1 MQKFQ
6 PNSHTGGGGGKKP
19 LLSLVCI
26 LALACSSQAAWV
38 INDSDSTNRTE
49 HINATISNNI
59 TLNNRNTAIYT
70 DRNSPIG
77 ELTINGGV
85 TIQVN
90 RDGGKGIEINTGSN
104 GTAVNN
110 ITNNGHIN
118 TRGTGISI
126 NDRSSAET
134 ITIGANGSITSAGGN
149 AIYVGN
155 SSRVNHIDI
164 QGATTGSGGII
175 NRGTIGV
182 SGTSNP
188 NGIKVTGSI
197 VSTNNRAAAI
207 ENMGTINGGIDVTG
221 TLTGGTGSSYWGF
234 HTSILN
240 YKTINGGIKVGENA
254 ILNGGI
260 LNVQLNN
267 GPASIIGDITV
278 DGTIN
283 MNGRGSAINNGYM
296 GTVNGNIIVGENGKL
311 GGNIWNQNRIT
322 GKVEVKGTLTGEIRN
337 RNNGSTIGQGIIV
350 SGGTITNGIKNEGTV
365 NQNIK
370 VENGG
375 NLQGQGI
382 VNQGKVEGNVQIQ
395 GSNVTNI
402 QNTGTVTQKIELT
415 QNSTIQGSITNTNT
429 INGIDIANS
438 QIGVNIVNSGTNA
451 STGAINI
458 TNSSNVGGSIVNQ
471 NGATFTNSITLDQS
485 SKLGG
490 ISNTQGS
497 TMSGTLTLNGEVG
510 TIYNAGKFDSIL
522 TLSNK
527 VGEINNAE
535 GGTISNDITINQNG
549 SVGTLANGG
558 TMQNITIQ
566 QQGKVENITNSGT
579 MQAITN
585 NGTGTLT
592 LTNSGGTIDKIT
604 NGTGATATIRNQGKI
619 TNGIINDGGTLT
631 VFNDFRKDE
640 SAANGYHTIGEIGKT
655 ANGVHI
661 ENKNNG
667 KLHLDAWYFNKE
679 DFTTQEERKNNA
691 LLVEGNYAGITLGD
705 VFVNT
710 QGLDVDKTYNA
721 NTFIADKDGNAVGG
735 QINNGQGIDVN
746 KLHSVSGIY
755 KFENFGGKGEYRAII
770 NRDELSG
777 KTLAQSIIY
786 SQRVRNVNLSR
797 ILREATT
804 QVFVSGKES
813 EVNGKSLSQLE
824 QLHTNHRDENSQNHT
839 FVIPYYQ
846 NFSADLGNNAKL
858 KSNSSGMLIATQREL
873 PNDYGVLG
881 IYTGFEN
888 AEQKVNAQRLDLD
901 GNSYYAGLTYNHS
914 FYEDDLTTYFMN
926 LTTKLDYI
934 ERDITKTYLGYIGS
948 ASSTAKVFGY
958 GANARVGLSHY
969 LKNDAKITPQIGFNY
984 LGMHSK
990 PFTLNHL
997 GGTREHYYS
1006 QNFNFIDAV
1015 ATIKYETPWINRFKT
1030 SLALGTIINVYKDA
1044 EGTLHL
1050 DNNFLSS
1057 ELDIARLYGV
1067 VQGGI
1072 SYDLTKDSDISLGY
1086 SGIFSSA
1093 NTIRSHALMFRYAW
1107 WW

>member
-1 MQKFQ
+1 MKGLIC
-6 PNSHTGGGGGKKP
+6 NNLVKLSHGGGGKKP

-26 LALACSSQAAWV
+26 LALGYTTQLQAEWVHNKPDGSSENG
-38 INDSDSTNRTE
+38 NDLTLSQGGTVNNKNWIVY
-49 HINATISNNI
+49 INASNSAG
-59 TLNNRNTAIYT
+59 TLNVTQSYQTQGSGTGGGINVGTNKNATSI
-70 DRNSPIG
+70 SIG
-77 ELTINGGV
+77 S
-85 TIQVN
+85 
-90 RDGGKGIEINTGSN
+90 TGSLSAKN
-104 GTAVNN
+104 AGIRVEGTV
-110 ITNNGHIN
+110 
-118 TRGTGISI
+118 
-126 NDRSSAET
+126 
-134 ITIGANGSITSAGGN
+134 TS
-149 AIYVGN
+149 
-155 SSRVNHIDI
+155 IDI
-164 QGATTGSGGII
+164 QAGGKSQSTTDYAGIHAHWNSNI
-175 NRGTIGV
+175 QTIQ
-182 SGTSNP
+182 N
-188 NGIKVTGSI
+188 
-197 VSTNNRAAAI
+197 A
-207 ENMGTINGGIDVTG
+207 G
-221 TLTGGTGSSYWGF
+221 TLTGGEGIWAERATIGTIDNTGEMSGKYGGIIV
-234 HTSILN
+234 TSNSRITVIN
-240 YKTINGGIKVGENA
+240 NSGTIKGNNGGKGIQA
-254 ILNGGI
+254 RNGGTI
-260 LNVQLNN
+260 ETLAN
-267 GPASIIGDITV
+267 T
-278 DGTIN
+278 GTISGGIYSDATIRTVN
-283 MNGRGSAINNGYM
+283 INNGGSVEGGIYNNNTM
-296 GTVNGNIIVGENGKL
+296 GSVSISDGSVTGGINNGSRATMNNITVTNSTIDSITNKNNINGDI
-311 GGNIWNQNRIT
+311 RI
-322 GKVEVKGTLTGEIRN
+322 E
-337 RNNGSTIGQGIIV
+337 NGSTI
-350 SGGTITNGIKNEGTV
+350 T
-365 NQNIK
+365 
-370 VENGG
+370 
-375 NLQGQGI
+375 
-382 VNQGKVEGNVQIQ
+382 
-395 GSNVTNI
+395 
-402 QNTGTVTQKIELT
+402 
-415 QNSTIQGSITNTNT
+415 GSITNEKT
-429 INGIDIANS
+429 IG
-438 QIGVNIVNSGTNA
+438 GNISITGT
-451 STGAINI
+451 SD
-458 TNSSNVGGSIVNQ
+458 VKGSIVNQ
-471 NGATFTNSITLDQS
+471 NGATFNNQITLDQN

-490 ISNTQGS
+490 ISNNANS
-497 TMSGTLTLNGEVG
+497 TMSGQLNLNGEVG
-510 TIYNAGKFDSIL
+510 AINNAGKFDSTL

-535 GGTISNDITINQNG
+535 GGTISNDITINNGG
-549 SVGTLANGG
+549 SVGTLANAG
-558 TMQNITIQ
+558 TMQNITNN
-566 QQGKVENITNSGT
+566 GTLSNINNSGT

-655 ANGVHI
+655 TNGVHI

-667 KLHLDAWYFNKE
+667 KLHLNAWYFNKE

-691 LLVEGNYAGITLGD
+691 LLVDGNYAGITLGD

-721 NTFIADKDGNAVGG
+721 NTFIADKDGNSVGDK
-735 QINNGQGIDVN
+735 INNGQGIDVN

-804 QVFVSGKES
+804 QVFVSGKEG

-824 QLHTNHRDENSQNHT
+824 QLHTNHRDQNSQNHT

-1093 NTIRSHALMFRYAW
+1093 NTIRSHAFMFRYAW

>member
-1 MQKFQ
+1 MGSPVIGKYKGS
-6 PNSHTGGGGGKKP
+6 NSSIAVG
-19 LLSLVCI
+19 
-26 LALACSSQAAWV
+26 Q
-38 INDSDSTNRTE
+38 TN
-49 HINATISNNI
+49 NNNI
-59 TLNNRNTAIYT
+59 TIEQGGKLNGRIYT
-70 DRNSPIG
+70 RAAKIKDI
-77 ELTINGGV
+77 I
-85 TIQVN
+85 I
-90 RDGGKGIEINTGSN
+90 
-104 GTAVNN
+104 
-110 ITNNGHIN
+110 
-118 TRGTGISI
+118 
-126 NDRSSAET
+126 
-134 ITIGANGSITSAGGN
+134 NGSIGAGPSN
-149 AIYVGN
+149 ASIINFRSTTIEKIEVG
-155 SSRVNHIDI
+155 
-164 QGATTGSGGII
+164 QTGVLEGGII
-175 NRGTIGV
+175 N
-182 SGTSNP
+182 SWF
-188 NGIKVTGSI
+188 K
-197 VSTNNRAAAI
+197 
-207 ENMGTINGGIDVTG
+207 NGGTASGNSKIDNIDIKGEV
-221 TLTGGTGSSYWGF
+221 
-234 HTSILN
+234 
-240 YKTINGGIKVGENA
+240 KGGIKNQSGTMQA
-254 ILNGGI
+254 ITITGSVSGGI
-260 LNVQLNN
+260 QNDDTMGTLKIESGGSV
-267 GPASIIGDITV
+267 SGDI
-278 DGTIN
+278 
-283 MNGRGSAINNGYM
+283 INNKTM
-296 GTVNGNIIVGENGKL
+296 QSISVSNGTVNN
-311 GGNIWNQNRIT
+311 
-322 GKVEVKGTLTGEIRN
+322 
-337 RNNGSTIGQGIIV
+337 
-350 SGGTITNGIKNEGTV
+350 
-365 NQNIK
+365 
-370 VENGG
+370 
-375 NLQGQGI
+375 
-382 VNQGKVEGNVQIQ
+382 
-395 GSNVTNI
+395 NI
-402 QNTGTVTQKIELT
+402 QNSGTISGVT
-415 QNSTIQGSITNTNT
+415 
-429 INGIDIANS
+429 IANS
-438 QIGVNIVNSGTNA
+438 QIGGNIVNSGQNA
-451 STGAINI
+451 NTGNI
-458 TNSSNVGGSIVNQ
+458 SITGTSDIKGSIVNQ
-471 NGATFTNSITLDQS
+471 NGANFTNSITLDQS

-497 TMSGTLTLNGEVG
+497 TMSGQLDLKGEVG
-510 TIYNAGKFDSIL
+510 TITNAGQFDSTL

-527 VGEINNAE
+527 VGQINNE
-535 GGTISNDITINQNG
+535 ESGTISNDITINQNG
-549 SVGTLANGG
+549 SVGTLANAG

-585 NGTGTLT
+585 NATTGTLT

-679 DFTTQEERKNNA
+679 DYATAEERKNNA

-710 QGLDVDKTYNA
+710 SGLDVDKTYNA
-721 NTFIADKDGNAVGG
+721 NTLIADKNGNAVGD

-777 KTLAQSIIY
+777 RTLAQSIIY

-804 QVFVSGKES
+804 QVFVSGKEG
-813 EVNGKSLSQLE
+813 EANGKSLSQLE

-948 ASSTAKVFGY
+948 VSSTAKVFGY

-1030 SLALGTIINVYKDA
+1030 AVALGTIINVYKDA

-1093 NTIRSHALMFRYAW
+1093 NTIRSHAFMFRYAW

>member
-1 MQKFQ
+1 IQSRLIPSF
-6 PNSHTGGGGGKKP
+6 
-19 LLSLVCI
+19 
-26 LALACSSQAAWV
+26 LALSVITALYSPLQAAWV
-38 INDSDSTNRTE
+38 INDSDNSQNNNN
-49 HINATISNNI
+49 HINATISSNI
-59 TLNNRNTAIYT
+59 TLNNKNTAIYT
-70 DRNSPIG
+70 DRNG
-77 ELTINGGV
+77 AQLGQLTINEGV

-90 RDGGKGIEINTGSN
+90 KNGGKGIEINTGN
-104 GTAVNN
+104 GGTQVNN
-110 ITNNGHIN
+110 ITNNGVIN

-134 ITIGANGSITSAGGN
+134 ITIGANGSITSANGN

-182 SGTSNP
+182 NGTSQP

-197 VSTNNRAAAI
+197 TSNRNNLSAI
-207 ENMGTINGGIDVTG
+207 ENTGTINGGIDVTG
-221 TLTGGTGSSYWGF
+221 TLTGGTGSSHWGF

-240 YKTINGGIKVGENA
+240 YKTINGGIKVGKDA
-254 ILNGGI
+254 TLNGGI
-260 LNVQLNN
+260 LNVQLWN
-267 GPASIIGDITV
+267 GPASITGDITV

-296 GTVNGNIIVGENGKL
+296 GTVNGSIIVGENGKL

-322 GKVEVKGTLTGEIRN
+322 GKIEVKGKVDGRIVNKNRGSNIGE
-337 RNNGSTIGQGIIV
+337 SIII
-350 SGGTITNGIKNEGTV
+350 SGGTVTQDITNEGTV
-365 NQNIK
+365 
-370 VENGG
+370 
-375 NLQGQGI
+375 GQKI
-382 VNQGKVEGNVQIQ
+382 EVTNN
-395 GSNVTNI
+395 SNVGSI

-415 QNSTIQGSITNTNT
+415 QNSTIQGSITNTNR

-438 QIGVNIVNSGTNA
+438 QIGGNIVNSGSNA
-451 STGAINI
+451 NTGAINI
-458 TNSSNVGGSIVNQ
+458 TGTSNVGGSIINQ
-471 NGATFTNSITLDQS
+471 NGATFNNQITLEQG

-490 ISNTQGS
+490 ISNNENS

-510 TIYNAGKFDSIL
+510 TITNAGQFDSTL

-527 VGEINNAE
+527 VGEINNEE

-549 SVGTLANGG
+549 SVGTLANAG

-619 TNGIINDGGTLT
+619 TNGIINNGGTLT

-667 KLHLDAWYFNKE
+667 KLHLNAWYFNKE
-679 DFTTQEERKNNA
+679 DYATAEERKNNA
-691 LLVEGNYAGITLGD
+691 LLVDGNYAGITLGD

-721 NTFIADKDGNAVGG
+721 NTFIADKDGNIVGDK
-735 QINNGQGIDVN
+735 INNGQGIDVN

-804 QVFVSGKES
+804 QVFVSGKEG

-881 IYTGFEN
+881 IYTGFE
-888 AEQKVNAQRLDLD
+888 
-901 GNSYYAGLTYNHS
+901 
-914 FYEDDLTTYFMN
+914 
-926 LTTKLDYI
+926 
-934 ERDITKTYLGYIGS
+934 
-948 ASSTAKVFGY
+948 
-958 GANARVGLSHY
+958 
-969 LKNDAKITPQIGFNY
+969 
-984 LGMHSK
+984 
-990 PFTLNHL
+990 
-997 GGTREHYYS
+997 
-1006 QNFNFIDAV
+1006 
-1015 ATIKYETPWINRFKT
+1015 
-1030 SLALGTIINVYKDA
+1030 
-1044 EGTLHL
+1044 
-1050 DNNFLSS
+1050 
-1057 ELDIARLYGV
+1057 
-1067 VQGGI
+1067 
-1072 SYDLTKDSDISLGY
+1072 
-1086 SGIFSSA
+1086 
-1093 NTIRSHALMFRYAW
+1093 
-1107 WW
+1107 

>member
-1 MQKFQ
+1 
-6 PNSHTGGGGGKKP
+6 P

-26 LALACSSQAAWV
+26 LALGYTTQLQAAWV
-38 INDSDSTNRTE
+38 INDSDSSQNNNNN
-49 HINATISNNI
+49 HIDATISSNI
-59 TLNNRNTAIYT
+59 TLNNKNTAIYT
-70 DRNSPIG
+70 DRNG
-77 ELTINGGV
+77 QQLGQLTINDGV

-90 RDGGKGIEINTGSN
+90 KNNGKGIEINTGNN

-110 ITNNGHIN
+110 ITNNGHIR
-118 TRGTGISI
+118 TKGTGISI

-134 ITIGANGSITSAGGN
+134 ITVGANGSITSANGN

-155 SSRVNHIDI
+155 GSRVNHIDI

-182 SGTSNP
+182 QTTTTQP

-197 VSTNNRAAAI
+197 TSNNNRATALTNHGIIHGGINI
-207 ENMGTINGGIDVTG
+207 ENGG
-221 TLTGGTGSSYWGF
+221 TLTGGRQGVNNALYVAIHNNGG
-234 HTSILN
+234 
-240 YKTINGGIKVGENA
+240 TINGDIKIGEGST
-254 ILNGGI
+254 LNGGI
-260 LNVQLNN
+260 MNYASYYGGFSRLNGNIEV
-267 GPASIIGDITV
+267 A
-278 DGTIN
+278 GTIN
-283 MNGRGSAINNGYM
+283 
-296 GTVNGNIIVGENGKL
+296 GTNIGIQNSFGMISGDVKITDKGKVT
-311 GGNIWNQNRIT
+311 GNIWNQGTIEGKIEIK
-322 GKVEVKGTLTGEIRN
+322 GKVDGLIANRPTGVIKKDIE
-337 RNNGSTIGQGIIV
+337 V
-350 SGGTITNGIKNEGTV
+350 SGGTITNNISNWGTIEAG
-365 NQNIK
+365 IK
-370 VENGG
+370 VENGA
-375 NLQGQGI
+375 
-382 VNQGKVEGNVQIQ
+382 
-395 GSNVTNI
+395 NI
-402 QNTGTVTQKIELT
+402 TGDIYNEK
-415 QNSTIQGSITNTNT
+415 TIQ
-429 INGIDIANS
+429 NGIDIANS
-438 QIGVNIVNSGTNA
+438 NIGGNIVNSGQNA
-451 STGAINI
+451 NTGNI
-458 TNSSNVGGSIVNQ
+458 SITGTSDIKGSIVNQ
-471 NGATFTNSITLDQS
+471 NGANFTNNITLDNS

-490 ISNTQGS
+490 ISNNANS
-497 TMSGTLTLNGEVG
+497 TMSGQLDLKGEVG
-510 TIYNAGKFDSIL
+510 TITNAGTLSSQL
-522 TLSNK
+522 NLSNK

-535 GGTISNDITINQNG
+535 GGTISNDITIQANG
-549 SVGTLANGG
+549 SVGAIN
-558 TMQNITIQ
+558 NA
-566 QQGKVENITNSGT
+566 GT

-585 NGTGTLT
+585 NATTGTLT

-604 NGTGATATIRNQGKI
+604 NGTNATATIRNQGKI

-661 ENKNNG
+661 ENNNGG
-667 KLHLDAWYFNKE
+667 KLHLNAWYFNKE

-691 LLVEGNYAGITLGD
+691 LLVNGNYAGITLGD

-710 QGLDVDKTYNA
+710 SGLDVDKTYNA
-721 NTFIADKDGNAVGG
+721 NTLIADKDGNMVGDK
-735 QINNGQGIDVN
+735 INNGQGIDVN

-824 QLHTNHRDENSQNHT
+824 RLHTNHRDENSQNHT

-934 ERDITKTYLGYIGS
+934 ERDVTKTYLGYIGS
-948 ASSTAKVFGY
+948 VSSTAKVFGY

-1030 SLALGTIINVYKDA
+1030 AVALGTIINVYKDA
-1044 EGTLHL
+1044 KGTLHL
-1050 DNNFLSS
+1050 DSNVLNA

-1093 NTIRSHALMFRYAW
+1093 NTIRSHAFMFRYAW

>member
-1 MQKFQ
+1 NQQGIQSRLIPSF
-6 PNSHTGGGGGKKP
+6 
-19 LLSLVCI
+19 
-26 LALACSSQAAWV
+26 LALSVISALYSPLSANWV
-38 INDSDSTNRTE
+38 INQSDSPQTTNSIE
-49 HINATISNNI
+49 ATITNDI
-59 TLNNRNTAIYT
+59 TLNNKNTAIWT
-70 DRNSPIG
+70 QSSG
-77 ELTINGGV
+77 SGQLGSLTINEGV

-90 RDGGKGIEINTGSN
+90 KANGKGIEINTGN
-104 GTAVNN
+104 GGTRVNN

-126 NDRSSAET
+126 NDRSSAKT

-155 SSRVNHIDI
+155 GSSVNHIDI

-182 SGTSNP
+182 QTTTQP

-197 VSTNNRAAAI
+197 TSNNNRATALTNHGTIHGGINI
-207 ENMGTINGGIDVTG
+207 ENGG
-221 TLTGGTGSSYWGF
+221 TLTGGRQGVNNALYVAIHNNGG
-234 HTSILN
+234 
-240 YKTINGGIKVGENA
+240 TINGGIKVGEGS

-260 LNVQLNN
+260 MNYASYYGGFSRLNGNIEV
-267 GPASIIGDITV
+267 A
-278 DGTIN
+278 GTIN
-283 MNGRGSAINNGYM
+283 
-296 GTVNGNIIVGENGKL
+296 GTNIGIQNSFGTISGDVKITDKGKVT
-311 GGNIWNQNRIT
+311 GNIWNQGTIEGKIEIK
-322 GKVEVKGTLTGEIRN
+322 GKVDGLIANRPTGVIKKDIE
-337 RNNGSTIGQGIIV
+337 V
-350 SGGTITNGIKNEGTV
+350 SGGTITNNISNWGTIEAG
-365 NQNIK
+365 IK
-370 VENGG
+370 VENGA
-375 NLQGQGI
+375 
-382 VNQGKVEGNVQIQ
+382 
-395 GSNVTNI
+395 NI
-402 QNTGTVTQKIELT
+402 TGDIYNEK
-415 QNSTIQGSITNTNT
+415 TIQ
-429 INGIDIANS
+429 NGIDIANS
-438 QIGVNIVNSGTNA
+438 NIGGNIVNSGQNA
-451 STGAINI
+451 NTGAINI
-458 TNSSNVGGSIVNQ
+458 TGTSNVGGSIINQ
-471 NGATFTNSITLDQS
+471 NGANFTNNITLDQS

-497 TMSGTLTLNGEVG
+497 TMSGQLDLKGEVG
-510 TIYNAGKFDSIL
+510 TITNAGQFDSTL

-527 VGEINNAE
+527 VGQINNAE

-549 SVGTLANGG
+549 SVGTLANAG

-585 NGTGTLT
+585 NATTGTLT
-592 LTNSGGTIDKIT
+592 LTNSGGTIDKVT

-661 ENKNNG
+661 ENNNGG
-667 KLHLDAWYFNKE
+667 KLHLNAWYFNKE

-691 LLVEGNYAGITLGD
+691 LLVNGNYAGITLGD

-721 NTFIADKDGNAVGG
+721 NTFIADKDGNIVGDK
-735 QINNGQGIDVN
+735 INNGQGIDVN

-804 QVFVSGKES
+804 QVFVSGKEG

-824 QLHTNHRDENSQNHT
+824 RLHTNHRDENSQNHT

-846 NFSADLGNNAKL
+846 NFSADLGSETGKL

-934 ERDITKTYLGYIGS
+934 ERDVTKTYLGYIGS
-948 ASSTAKVFGY
+948 VSSTAKVFGY

-1006 QNFNFIDAV
+1006 QNFNFVDAV

-1093 NTIRSHALMFRYAW
+1093 NTIRSHAFMFRYAW

>member
-1 MQKFQ
+1 M
-6 PNSHTGGGGGKKP
+6 
-19 LLSLVCI
+19 LSYNQQGIQSRLI
-26 LALACSSQAAWV
+26 PSFLALSVISALYSPLQAAWV
-38 INDSDSTNRTE
+38 INDSDNSQNNNN
-49 HINATISNNI
+49 HIDATISSNI
-59 TLNNRNTAIYT
+59 TLNNKNTAIFT
-70 DRNSPIG
+70 DRNG
-77 ELTINGGV
+77 QQLGQLTINEGV

-90 RDGGKGIEINTGSN
+90 KANGKGVEINTGSN

-110 ITNNGHIN
+110 ITNNGVIN
-118 TRGTGISI
+118 TKGTGISI

-182 SGTSNP
+182 QTTTTQP

-197 VSTNNRAAAI
+197 TSKNNRAAAI
-207 ENMGTINGGIDVTG
+207 ENTGTINGGINVEG
-221 TLTGGTGSSYWGF
+221 TLTGGTSSSYWGF

-254 ILNGGI
+254 TLNGGI

-267 GPASIIGDITV
+267 GPASITGDITV

-296 GTVNGNIIVGENGKL
+296 GTVNGNIIIGENGKL

-337 RNNGSTIGQGIIV
+337 RNNGSMIEQGIIV

-365 NQNIK
+365 KQNIK
-370 VENGG
+370 VENSG

-402 QNTGTVTQKIELT
+402 QNTGTVTQKIEVT
-415 QNSTIQGSITNTNT
+415 QNSTIQNGITNTNT
-429 INGIDIANS
+429 INGIDITNS
-438 QIGVNIVNSGTNA
+438 TIGGNIVNSGTNA
-451 STGAINI
+451 NTGNI
-458 TNSSNVGGSIVNQ
+458 SITGTSNVGGSIINQ
-471 NGATFTNSITLDQS
+471 NGANFNNQITLDQN

-490 ISNTQGS
+490 ISNAQGS
-497 TMSGTLTLNGEVG
+497 TMSGQLNLNGEVG
-510 TIYNAGKFDSIL
+510 AINNAGKFDSTL

-549 SVGTLANGG
+549 SVGAIN
-558 TMQNITIQ
+558 
-566 QQGKVENITNSGT
+566 NSGT

-585 NGTGTLT
+585 NATTGTLT
-592 LTNSGGTIDKIT
+592 LTNSGGTIDKVT

-667 KLHLDAWYFNKE
+667 KLHLNAWYFNKE
-679 DFTTQEERKNNA
+679 DYATAEERKNNA
-691 LLVEGNYAGITLGD
+691 LLVDGDYAGITLGD

-721 NTFIADKDGNAVGG
+721 NTFIADKNGNIVGD

-804 QVFVSGKES
+804 QVFVSGKEG
-813 EVNGKSLSQLE
+813 EANGKSLSQLE
-824 QLHTNHRDENSQNHT
+824 QLHTNHRDQNSQNHT

-846 NFSADLGNNAKL
+846 NFSADLGNDAKL

-934 ERDITKTYLGYIGS
+934 ERDVTKTYRGYIGS

-958 GANARVGLSHY
+958 GANARVGFSHY
-969 LKNDAKITPQIGFNY
+969 LKNDAKISPQIGFNY
-984 LGMHSK
+984 LGMHNK

-997 GGTREHYYS
+997 GGTREHYLA

-1030 SLALGTIINVYKDA
+1030 AVALGTIINVYKDA
-1044 EGTLHL
+1044 KGTLHL
-1050 DNNFLSS
+1050 DSNVLNA

-1093 NTIRSHALMFRYAW
+1093 NTIRSHAFMFRYAW

>member
-1 MQKFQ
+1 QQGIQSRLIPSF
-6 PNSHTGGGGGKKP
+6 
-19 LLSLVCI
+19 
-26 LALACSSQAAWV
+26 LALSVISALYSPLSANWV
-38 INDSDSTNRTE
+38 INQSDSSQTTNSIE
-49 HINATISNNI
+49 ATITNDI
-59 TLNNRNTAIYT
+59 TLNNKNTAIWT
-70 DRNSPIG
+70 QSSG
-77 ELTINGGV
+77 SGQLGSLTINEGV

-90 RDGGKGIEINTGSN
+90 KNGGKGIEINTGRN
-104 GTAVNN
+104 GTSVNN
-110 ITNNGHIN
+110 ITNNGSIN
-118 TRGTGISI
+118 TKGTGISI
-126 NDRSSAET
+126 NDRSSVET
-134 ITIGANGSITSAGGN
+134 ITVGANGSITSAGGN

-197 VSTNNRAAAI
+197 NSNNNRATALTNHGTIHGGINI
-207 ENMGTINGGIDVTG
+207 ENGG
-221 TLTGGTGSSYWGF
+221 TLTGGKQGVNNALYVAIHNNGG
-234 HTSILN
+234 
-240 YKTINGGIKVGENA
+240 TINGGIKVGEGSTLKGGIMNYA
-254 ILNGGI
+254 SGWGAHSTLNGGI
-260 LNVQLNN
+260 EV
-267 GPASIIGDITV
+267 A
-278 DGTIN
+278 GTIN
-283 MNGRGSAINNGYM
+283 GTNIGIQNSFGTINGDVKITESGSM
-296 GTVNGNIIVGENGKL
+296 T
-311 GGNIWNQNRIT
+311 GNIWNQTTIN
-322 GKVEVKGTLTGEIRN
+322 GKVEIKGTLTGEIRN
-337 RNNGSTIGQGIIV
+337 RNNNSQSMITGGIIV
-350 SGGTITNGIKNEGTV
+350 SGGTITNGIKNEGTIQ
-365 NQNIK
+365 QNIK

-395 GSNVTNI
+395 SSNVANI
-402 QNTGTVTQKIELT
+402 QNTGTITQKIELT
-415 QNSTIQGSITNTNT
+415 QNSTIQGSITNTNK
-429 INGIDIANS
+429 INGIDITNS
-438 QIGVNIVNSGTNA
+438 QIGGNIVNSGSNA
-451 STGAINI
+451 NTGNI
-458 TNSSNVGGSIVNQ
+458 SITGTSDVKGSIVNQ
-471 NGATFTNSITLDQS
+471 NGATFTNSITLEQN

-490 ISNTQGS
+490 ISNNANS
-497 TMSGTLTLNGEVG
+497 TMSGQLNLNGEVG
-510 TIYNAGKFDSIL
+510 AINNAGKFDSIL

-527 VGEINNAE
+527 VGQINNE
-535 GGTISNDITINQNG
+535 ESGTISNDITINQNG
-549 SVGTLANGG
+549 SVGTLANAG
-558 TMQNITIQ
+558 TMQNITIQQQGKVENITNSGTMQAITIQ

-604 NGTGATATIRNQGKI
+604 NGNGATATIRNQGKI

-667 KLHLDAWYFNKE
+667 KLHLNAWYFNKE

-705 VFVNT
+705 IFVNT

-721 NTFIADKDGNAVGG
+721 NTFIADKDGNIVGDK
-735 QINNGQGIDVN
+735 INNGQGIDVN

-755 KFENFGGKGEYRAII
+755 TFENYGGKGEYRAII

-777 KTLAQSIIY
+777 KSLAQSIIY

-804 QVFVSGKES
+804 QVFVSGKEG

-824 QLHTNHRDENSQNHT
+824 RLHTNHRDENSQNHT

-888 AEQKVNAQRLDLD
+888 AEQKVNA
-901 GNSYYAGLTYNHS
+901 
-914 FYEDDLTTYFMN
+914 
-926 LTTKLDYI
+926 
-934 ERDITKTYLGYIGS
+934 
-948 ASSTAKVFGY
+948 
-958 GANARVGLSHY
+958 
-969 LKNDAKITPQIGFNY
+969 
-984 LGMHSK
+984 
-990 PFTLNHL
+990 
-997 GGTREHYYS
+997 
-1006 QNFNFIDAV
+1006 
-1015 ATIKYETPWINRFKT
+1015 
-1030 SLALGTIINVYKDA
+1030 
-1044 EGTLHL
+1044 
-1050 DNNFLSS
+1050 
-1057 ELDIARLYGV
+1057 
-1067 VQGGI
+1067 
-1072 SYDLTKDSDISLGY
+1072 
-1086 SGIFSSA
+1086 
-1093 NTIRSHALMFRYAW
+1093 
-1107 WW
+1107 

>member
-1 MQKFQ
+1 RTALSCTLLTTLLTSANAVKDINAGNHNAFAVNGETVTIKSGAIVKVGLAQ
-6 PNSHTGGGGGKKP
+6 GGGAYSTTSSLVVGQNGKESSITIEQGGK
-19 LLSLVCI
+19 
-26 LALACSSQAAWV
+26 
-38 INDSDSTNRTE
+38 
-49 HINATISNNI
+49 
-59 TLNNRNTAIYT
+59 LNGRIYT
-70 DRNSPIG
+70 RAAKIKDI
-77 ELTINGGV
+77 I
-85 TIQVN
+85 I
-90 RDGGKGIEINTGSN
+90 
-104 GTAVNN
+104 
-110 ITNNGHIN
+110 
-118 TRGTGISI
+118 
-126 NDRSSAET
+126 
-134 ITIGANGSITSAGGN
+134 NGSIGAGPSN
-149 AIYVGN
+149 ASIINFRGTTIEKIEVG
-155 SSRVNHIDI
+155 
-164 QGATTGSGGII
+164 QTGVLEGGII
-175 NRGTIGV
+175 NSWFNGQGTA
-182 SGTSNP
+182 SGNSKIDNID
-188 NGIKVTGSI
+188 IKGEV
-197 VSTNNRAAAI
+197 
-207 ENMGTINGGIDVTG
+207 
-221 TLTGGTGSSYWGF
+221 
-234 HTSILN
+234 
-240 YKTINGGIKVGENA
+240 KGGIKNQSGTMQTITITGSVSGGIQNDDTMGTLKIE
-254 ILNGGI
+254 NGGS
-260 LNVQLNN
+260 V
-267 GPASIIGDITV
+267 SGDI
-278 DGTIN
+278 
-283 MNGRGSAINNGYM
+283 INNKTM
-296 GTVNGNIIVGENGKL
+296 QSISVSNGKVNN
-311 GGNIWNQNRIT
+311 NIQN
-322 GKVEVKGTLTGEIRN
+322 
-337 RNNGSTIGQGIIV
+337 S
-350 SGGTITNGIKNEGTV
+350 GTITNG
-365 NQNIK
+365 
-370 VENGG
+370 
-375 NLQGQGI
+375 
-382 VNQGKVEGNVQIQ
+382 
-395 GSNVTNI
+395 VT
-402 QNTGTVTQKIELT
+402 
-415 QNSTIQGSITNTNT
+415 
-429 INGIDIANS
+429 IANS
-438 QIGVNIVNSGTNA
+438 QIGGNIVNSGTNA
-451 STGAINI
+451 NTGNI
-458 TNSSNVGGSIVNQ
+458 SITGTSNVGGSIINQ
-471 NGATFTNSITLDQS
+471 NGATFNNQITLDQN

-490 ISNTQGS
+490 ISNNANS
-497 TMSGTLTLNGEVG
+497 TMSGQLDLKGEVG
-510 TIYNAGKFDSIL
+510 TITNAGKFDSTL

-527 VGEINNAE
+527 VGQINNE
-535 GGTISNDITINQNG
+535 ESGTISNDITINQNG
-549 SVGTLANGG
+549 SVGAIN
-558 TMQNITIQ
+558 NA
-566 QQGKVENITNSGT
+566 GT

-655 ANGVHI
+655 ASGVHI

-667 KLHLDAWYFNKE
+667 KLHLNAWYFNKE
-679 DFTTQEERKNNA
+679 DYATAEERKNNA

-721 NTFIADKDGNAVGG
+721 NTFIADKDGNMVGDK
-735 QINNGQGIDVN
+735 INNGQGIDVN
-746 KLHSVSGIY
+746 KLYSVSGIY

-777 KTLAQSIIY
+777 KSLAQSIIY

-813 EVNGKSLSQLE
+813 EANGKSLSQLE
-824 QLHTNHRDENSQNHT
+824 RLHTNHRDQNSQNHT

-1006 QNFNFIDAV
+1006 QNFNFVDAV

-1093 NTIRSHALMFRYAW
+1093 NTIRSHAFMFRYAW

>member
-1 MQKFQ
+1 
-6 PNSHTGGGGGKKP
+6 
-19 LLSLVCI
+19 LSYNQQGIQSRLI
-26 LALACSSQAAWV
+26 PSFLALSVISALYSPLQAAWV
-38 INDSDSTNRTE
+38 INDSDNSQNNNN
-49 HINATISNNI
+49 HINATISSNI
-59 TLNNRNTAIYT
+59 TLNNKNTAIFT
-70 DRNSPIG
+70 DRNG
-77 ELTINGGV
+77 QQLGQLTINDGV

-90 RDGGKGIEINTGSN
+90 KNGGKGIEINTGN
-104 GTAVNN
+104 GGTQVNN

-118 TRGTGISI
+118 TKGTGISI

-155 SSRVNHIDI
+155 RSRVNHIDI

-197 VSTNNRAAAI
+197 TSKNNRAAAI
-207 ENMGTINGGIDVTG
+207 ENIGTINGGIDVEG
-221 TLTGGTGSSYWGF
+221 TLTGGKNATHWNFY
-234 HTSILN
+234 TAIQN
-240 YKTINGGIKVGENA
+240 YKTINGGIKVGKDA
-254 ILNGGI
+254 VLNGGI
-260 LNVQLNN
+260 INVQTNF
-267 GPASIIGDITV
+267 GPASITGNV
-278 DGTIN
+278 EVAGTISMAGGN
-283 MNGRGSAINNGYM
+283 GSAINNGYQ
-296 GTVNGNIIVGENGKL
+296 GTINGDIIVKDTAKIT
-311 GGNIWNQNRIT
+311 GNIWNQNRVT
-322 GKVEVKGTLTGEIRN
+322 GKIEVSGYVDGRIVNRKNNSGTGQIGKG
-337 RNNGSTIGQGIIV
+337 IV
-350 SGGTITNGIKNEGTV
+350 ISGGTITKDITNEGSVAEDIQITNNGKVQGNGIINSGTV
-365 NQNIK
+365 GKNIS
-370 VENGG
+370 
-375 NLQGQGI
+375 
-382 VNQGKVEGNVQIQ
+382 IQ

-438 QIGVNIVNSGTNA
+438 QIGGNIVNSGSNA

-458 TNSSNVGGSIVNQ
+458 TGTSDVKGSIVNQ
-471 NGATFTNSITLDQS
+471 NGANFTNNITLDAN

-490 ISNTQGS
+490 ITNAANS

-510 TIYNAGKFDSIL
+510 AINNAGKFDSTL

-527 VGEINNAE
+527 VGEINNE
-535 GGTISNDITINQNG
+535 ESGTISNDITINQNG
-549 SVGTLANGG
+549 SVGTLANAG
-558 TMQNITIQ
+558 TMQSITNNGTLSNI
-566 QQGKVENITNSGT
+566 NNSGT

-604 NGTGATATIRNQGKI
+604 NGTGATSTIRNQGKI

-661 ENKNNG
+661 ENNNGG

-691 LLVEGNYAGITLGD
+691 LLVNGNYAGITLGD

-721 NTFIADKDGNAVGG
+721 NTFIADKDGNMVGDK
-735 QINNGQGIDVN
+735 INNGQGIDVN

-755 KFENFGGKGEYRAII
+755 SFEGFGGKGEYRAII

-813 EVNGKSLSQLE
+813 ETNANGKSLSQLE
-824 QLHTNHRDENSQNHT
+824 QLHTNHRDQNSQNHT

-934 ERDITKTYLGYIGS
+934 ERDVTKTYLGYIGS
-948 ASSTAKVFGY
+948 ASSTAKVFG
-958 GANARVGLSHY
+958 
-969 LKNDAKITPQIGFNY
+969 
-984 LGMHSK
+984 
-990 PFTLNHL
+990 
-997 GGTREHYYS
+997 
-1006 QNFNFIDAV
+1006 
-1015 ATIKYETPWINRFKT
+1015 
-1030 SLALGTIINVYKDA
+1030 
-1044 EGTLHL
+1044 
-1050 DNNFLSS
+1050 
-1057 ELDIARLYGV
+1057 
-1067 VQGGI
+1067 
-1072 SYDLTKDSDISLGY
+1072 
-1086 SGIFSSA
+1086 
-1093 NTIRSHALMFRYAW
+1093 
-1107 WW
+1107 

>member
-1 MQKFQ
+1 NLKRTALSCTLLTTLLTSASAAKEISGTQNAFAVNGETVTIKNGAIVKVGLAQ
-6 PNSHTGGGGGKKP
+6 GGGAYSTTSSLVVGQNGKESSITIEKGGK
-19 LLSLVCI
+19 
-26 LALACSSQAAWV
+26 
-38 INDSDSTNRTE
+38 
-49 HINATISNNI
+49 
-59 TLNNRNTAIYT
+59 LNGRIYT
-70 DRNSPIG
+70 RAAKIKDI
-77 ELTINGGV
+77 I
-85 TIQVN
+85 I
-90 RDGGKGIEINTGSN
+90 
-104 GTAVNN
+104 
-110 ITNNGHIN
+110 
-118 TRGTGISI
+118 
-126 NDRSSAET
+126 
-134 ITIGANGSITSAGGN
+134 NGSIGAGPSN
-149 AIYVGN
+149 ASIINFRGTKIEKIEVG
-155 SSRVNHIDI
+155 R
-164 QGATTGSGGII
+164 TGVLEGGII
-175 NRGTIGV
+175 NSWFNGQGTT
-182 SGTSNP
+182 SGNSTIDNID
-188 NGIKVTGSI
+188 IKGEV
-197 VSTNNRAAAI
+197 
-207 ENMGTINGGIDVTG
+207 
-221 TLTGGTGSSYWGF
+221 
-234 HTSILN
+234 
-240 YKTINGGIKVGENA
+240 KGGIKNQSGTMQTITITGSVSGGIQNDDTMDTLKIE
-254 ILNGGI
+254 NGGS
-260 LNVQLNN
+260 V
-267 GPASIIGDITV
+267 SGDI
-278 DGTIN
+278 
-283 MNGRGSAINNGYM
+283 INNKTM
-296 GTVNGNIIVGENGKL
+296 QNISVNNGTVNNNI
-311 GGNIWNQNRIT
+311 QNSGTISGVTIT
-322 GKVEVKGTLTGEIRN
+322 N
-337 RNNGSTIGQGIIV
+337 STIGG
-350 SGGTITNGIKNEGTV
+350 
-365 NQNIK
+365 
-370 VENGG
+370 
-375 NLQGQGI
+375 
-382 VNQGKVEGNVQIQ
+382 
-395 GSNVTNI
+395 
-402 QNTGTVTQKIELT
+402 
-415 QNSTIQGSITNTNT
+415 
-429 INGIDIANS
+429 
-438 QIGVNIVNSGTNA
+438 NIVNSGQNA
-451 STGAINI
+451 NTGNI
-458 TNSSNVGGSIVNQ
+458 SITGTSNVGGSIINQ
-471 NGATFTNSITLDQS
+471 DGANFTNNITLDQN

-490 ISNTQGS
+490 ILNNANS
-497 TMSGTLTLNGEVG
+497 TMSGQLDLKGEVG
-510 TIYNAGKFDSIL
+510 TITNAGKFDSTL

-527 VGEINNAE
+527 VGQINNE
-535 GGTISNDITINQNG
+535 ESGTISNDITINQNG
-549 SVGTLANGG
+549 SVGTLANAG

-604 NGTGATATIRNQGKI
+604 NGNGATATIRNQGKI

-661 ENKNNG
+661 ENNNGG

-691 LLVEGNYAGITLGD
+691 LLVDGNYAGITLGD

-721 NTFIADKDGNAVGG
+721 NTFIADKDGNMVGDK
-735 QINNGQGIDVN
+735 INNGQGIDVN

-813 EVNGKSLSQLE
+813 ETNANGKSLSQLE

-997 GGTREHYYS
+997 GGTREHYLA

-1030 SLALGTIINVYKDA
+1030 AVALGTIINVYKDA
-1044 EGTLHL
+1044 KGTLHL
-1050 DNNFLSS
+1050 DSNVLNA

-1093 NTIRSHALMFRYAW
+1093 NTIKSHAFMFRYAW

>member
-1 MQKFQ
+1 MQA
-6 PNSHTGGGGGKKP
+6 N
-19 LLSLVCI
+19 
-26 LALACSSQAAWV
+26 WV
-38 INDSDSTNRTE
+38 INQSDSTNRTE

-59 TLNNRNTAIYT
+59 TLTNKNTAIFT
-70 DRNSPIG
+70 DRNG
-77 ELTINGGV
+77 QQLGQLTINDGV

-90 RDGGKGIEINTGSN
+90 KNNGKGIEINTGSN

-110 ITNNGHIN
+110 ITNNGVIN
-118 TRGTGISI
+118 TKGTGISI

-134 ITIGANGSITSAGGN
+134 ITVGANGSITSAGGN

-182 SGTSNP
+182 QTTTQP

-197 VSTNNRAAAI
+197 TSNNNRATALTNHGTIHGGINI
-207 ENMGTINGGIDVTG
+207 ENGG
-221 TLTGGTGSSYWGF
+221 TLTGGRQGVNNALYVAIHNNGG
-234 HTSILN
+234 
-240 YKTINGGIKVGENA
+240 TINGDIKVGEGS

-260 LNVQLNN
+260 MNYASYYGGFSRLNGNIEV
-267 GPASIIGDITV
+267 A
-278 DGTIN
+278 GTIN
-283 MNGRGSAINNGYM
+283 
-296 GTVNGNIIVGENGKL
+296 GTNIGIQNSFGTISGDVKITDKGKVT
-311 GGNIWNQNRIT
+311 GNIWNQGTIEGKIEIR
-322 GKVEVKGTLTGEIRN
+322 GKVDGLIANRPTGVIKKDIE
-337 RNNGSTIGQGIIV
+337 V
-350 SGGTITNGIKNEGTV
+350 SGGTITNNISNWGTIKAG
-365 NQNIK
+365 IK
-370 VENGG
+370 VENGA
-375 NLQGQGI
+375 
-382 VNQGKVEGNVQIQ
+382 
-395 GSNVTNI
+395 NI
-402 QNTGTVTQKIELT
+402 TGDIYNEK
-415 QNSTIQGSITNTNT
+415 TIQ
-429 INGIDIANS
+429 NGIDIANS
-438 QIGVNIVNSGTNA
+438 QIGGNIVNSGQNA
-451 STGAINI
+451 NTGNISITGA
-458 TNSSNVGGSIVNQ
+458 SNVGGSIVNQ
-471 NGATFTNSITLDQS
+471 NGANFTNNITLDQN

-490 ISNTQGS
+490 ISNNANS
-497 TMSGTLTLNGEVG
+497 TMSGQLTLNGEVG
-510 TIYNAGKFDSIL
+510 TIYNAGKFDSTL

-535 GGTISNDITINQNG
+535 GGTITNDITINNGG
-549 SVGTLANGG
+549 SVGAIN
-558 TMQNITIQ
+558 NA
-566 QQGKVENITNSGT
+566 GT

-592 LTNSGGTIDKIT
+592 LTNSGGTIDKVT

-661 ENKNNG
+661 ENNNGG
-667 KLHLDAWYFNKE
+667 KLHLNAWYFNKE
-679 DFTTQEERKNNA
+679 DYATNDERKNNA
-691 LLVEGNYAGITLGD
+691 LLVDGNYAGITLGD

-721 NTFIADKDGNAVGG
+721 NTLIADKDGNAVGDK
-735 QINNGQGIDVN
+735 INNGQGIDVN

-804 QVFVSGKES
+804 QVFVSGKEG
-813 EVNGKSLSQLE
+813 EANGKSLSQLE

-934 ERDITKTYLGYIGS
+934 ERDVTKTYLGYIGS
-948 ASSTAKVFGY
+948 VSSTAKVFGY

-1006 QNFNFIDAV
+1006 QNFNFVDAV

-1093 NTIRSHALMFRYAW
+1093 NTIRSHAFMFRYAW

>member
-1 MQKFQ
+1 YNQQGIQSRLIPSF
-6 PNSHTGGGGGKKP
+6 
-19 LLSLVCI
+19 
-26 LALACSSQAAWV
+26 LALSVISALYSPLSANWV
-38 INDSDSTNRTE
+38 INQSDSSQTTNSIE
-49 HINATISNNI
+49 ATITNDI
-59 TLNNRNTAIYT
+59 TLNNKNTAIWT
-70 DRNSPIG
+70 QSSG
-77 ELTINGGV
+77 SGQLGSLTINEGV

-90 RDGGKGIEINTGSN
+90 KNGGKGIEINTGN
-104 GTAVNN
+104 GGTQVNN
-110 ITNNGHIN
+110 ITNNGVIN
-118 TRGTGISI
+118 TKGTGISI

-182 SGTSNP
+182 QTTTQP

-197 VSTNNRAAAI
+197 TSNRNNLSAI
-207 ENMGTINGGIDVTG
+207 ENTGTINGGIDVTG
-221 TLTGGTGSSYWGF
+221 TLTGGTGSSHWGF

-240 YKTINGGIKVGENA
+240 YKTINGGIKVGKDA
-254 ILNGGI
+254 TLNGGI
-260 LNVQLNN
+260 LNVQFWN
-267 GPASIIGDITV
+267 GPASITGDITV

-322 GKVEVKGTLTGEIRN
+322 GKIEVKGKVDGRIVN
-337 RNNGSTIGQGIIV
+337 RNGGSNIGESIII
-350 SGGTITNGIKNEGTV
+350 SGGTVTQDITNEGTV
-365 NQNIK
+365 
-370 VENGG
+370 
-375 NLQGQGI
+375 GQKI
-382 VNQGKVEGNVQIQ
+382 EVTNN
-395 GSNVTNI
+395 SNVGSI

-415 QNSTIQGSITNTNT
+415 QNSTIQGSITNTNR

-438 QIGVNIVNSGTNA
+438 QIGGNIVNSGTNA

-458 TNSSNVGGSIVNQ
+458 TGTSDIKGSIINQ
-471 NGATFTNSITLDQS
+471 NGANFTNSITLDQS

-490 ISNTQGS
+490 ISNNANS
-497 TMSGTLTLNGEVG
+497 TMSGQLDLKGEVG
-510 TIYNAGKFDSIL
+510 TITNAGKFDSTL

-535 GGTISNDITINQNG
+535 GGTISNDITINNGG
-549 SVGTLANGG
+549 SVGAIN
-558 TMQNITIQ
+558 NA
-566 QQGKVENITNSGT
+566 GT

-592 LTNSGGTIDKIT
+592 LTNSGGTIDKVT
-604 NGTGATATIRNQGKI
+604 NGTNATATIRNQGTI
-619 TNGIINDGGTLT
+619 TNGIINNGGTLT

-640 SAANGYHTIGEIGKT
+640 SATNGYHTIGEIGKT

-661 ENKNNG
+661 ENNNGG
-667 KLHLDAWYFNKE
+667 KLHLNAWYFNKE
-679 DFTTQEERKNNA
+679 DYATPEERKNNA
-691 LLVEGNYAGITLGD
+691 LLVSGNYAGITLENA
-705 VFVNT
+705 FVNT

-721 NTFIADKDGNAVGG
+721 YSLIADQNGDAVGDK
-735 QINNGQGIDVN
+735 INNGQGIDVN
-746 KLHSVSGIY
+746 KLYSVSGIY
-755 KFENFGGKGEYRAII
+755 SFEGFGGNGQYRAII

-786 SQRVRNVNLSR
+786 SQRIRNVNLSR

-804 QVFVSGKES
+804 QVFVSGKEG

-846 NFSADLGNNAKL
+846 NFSADLGNDAKL

-934 ERDITKTYLGYIGS
+934 ERDVTKTYLGYIGS

-1006 QNFNFIDAV
+1006 QNFNFVDAV

-1030 SLALGTIINVYKDA
+1030 AVALGTIINVYKDA
-1044 EGTLHL
+1044 KGTLHL
-1050 DNNFLSS
+1050 DNNVLNA

-1093 NTIRSHALMFRYAW
+1093 NTIRSHAFMFRYAW

>member
-1 MQKFQ
+1 
-6 PNSHTGGGGGKKP
+6 SSKKP

-26 LALACSSQAAWV
+26 LALGYTTQLQAAWV
-38 INDSDSTNRTE
+38 INDSDSINRTE

-59 TLNNRNTAIYT
+59 TLTNKNTAIYT

-77 ELTINGGV
+77 ELTINEGV

-90 RDGGKGIEINTGSN
+90 KNNGKGIEINTGNN

-110 ITNNGHIN
+110 ITNNGHIR
-118 TRGTGISI
+118 TKGTGISI

-134 ITIGANGSITSAGGN
+134 ITIGANGSITSTSGN

-182 SGTSNP
+182 NGTTTQP

-197 VSTNNRAAAI
+197 TSKNNRAAAI
-207 ENMGTINGGIDVTG
+207 ENLGTINGGIDVEG
-221 TLTGGTGSSYWGF
+221 TLTGGKNATHWNFY
-234 HTSILN
+234 TAIQN
-240 YKTINGGIKVGENA
+240 YKAINGGIKVGKDA
-254 ILNGGI
+254 VLNGGI
-260 LNVQLNN
+260 INVQTNF
-267 GPASIIGDITV
+267 GPASITGNV
-278 DGTIN
+278 EVAGTISMAGGN
-283 MNGRGSAINNGYM
+283 GSAINNGYQ
-296 GTVNGNIIVGENGKL
+296 GTINGDIIVKDTAKIT
-311 GGNIWNQNRIT
+311 GNIWNQNQVT
-322 GKVEVKGTLTGEIRN
+322 GKIEVSGYVDGRIVNRKNNSGTGQIGKG
-337 RNNGSTIGQGIIV
+337 IV
-350 SGGTITNGIKNEGTV
+350 ISGGTITKDITNEGSVAEDIQIT
-365 NQNIK
+365 NN
-370 VENGG
+370 
-375 NLQGQGI
+375 
-382 VNQGKVEGNVQIQ
+382 GNVQGNGIINSGTVGKNISIQ

-402 QNTGTVTQKIELT
+402 QNTGTVTQKIEVT
-415 QNSTIQGSITNTNT
+415 QNSTIQNGITNTNT

-438 QIGVNIVNSGTNA
+438 QIGGNIVNSGTNA
-451 STGAINI
+451 NTGNI
-458 TNSSNVGGSIVNQ
+458 SITGTSNVGGSIINQ
-471 NGATFTNSITLDQS
+471 DGATFTNNITLDQN

-497 TMSGTLTLNGEVG
+497 TMSGQLDLKGEVG
-510 TIYNAGKFDSIL
+510 TITNAGKFDSTL

-527 VGEINNAE
+527 VGQINNE
-535 GGTISNDITINQNG
+535 ESGTISNDITIQANG
-549 SVGTLANGG
+549 SVGTLANAG

-585 NGTGTLT
+585 NATTGTLT

-679 DFTTQEERKNNA
+679 DYATTEERKNNA
-691 LLVEGNYAGITLGD
+691 LLVDGNYAGITLGD

-721 NTFIADKDGNAVGG
+721 NTLIADKNGNMVGDK
-735 QINNGQGIDVN
+735 INNGQGIDVN

-813 EVNGKSLSQLE
+813 ETNANGKSLSQLE
-824 QLHTNHRDENSQNHT
+824 QLHTNHRDQNSQNHT

-1093 NTIRSHALMFRYAW
+1093 NTIRSHAFMFRYAW

>member
-1 MQKFQ
+1 QGIQSRLIPSF
-6 PNSHTGGGGGKKP
+6 
-19 LLSLVCI
+19 
-26 LALACSSQAAWV
+26 LALSVITALHSPLQAAWV
-38 INDSDSTNRTE
+38 INKSDSQQETQ
-49 HINATISNNI
+49 HINTTISNDI
-59 TLNNRNTAIYT
+59 ILNNKNTAIYT

-77 ELTINGGV
+77 ELTINDGV

-90 RDGGKGIEINTGSN
+90 KNGGKGIEINTGRN
-104 GTAVNN
+104 GTSVNN

-134 ITIGANGSITSAGGN
+134 ITVGANGSITSTNGN

-155 SSRVNHIDI
+155 GSRVNHIDI

-182 SGTSNP
+182 DGTSQP

-197 VSTNNRAAAI
+197 TSKNNRAAAI
-207 ENMGTINGGIDVTG
+207 ENTGTINGGINVEG
-221 TLTGGTGSSYWGF
+221 TLTGGTSSSYWGF

-254 ILNGGI
+254 TLNGGI

-267 GPASIIGDITV
+267 GPASITGDITV

-296 GTVNGNIIVGENGKL
+296 GTVNGNIIIGENGKL

-337 RNNGSTIGQGIIV
+337 RNNGSMIEQGIIV

-365 NQNIK
+365 KQNIK
-370 VENGG
+370 VENSG

-402 QNTGTVTQKIELT
+402 QNTGTVTQKIEVT
-415 QNSTIQGSITNTNT
+415 QNSTIQNGITNTNT
-429 INGIDIANS
+429 INGIDITNS
-438 QIGVNIVNSGTNA
+438 TIGGNIVNSGTNA

-458 TNSSNVGGSIVNQ
+458 TGTSDIKGSIINQ
-471 NGATFTNSITLDQS
+471 NGANFNNQITLDQN

-490 ISNTQGS
+490 ISNNANS
-497 TMSGTLTLNGEVG
+497 TMSGQLDLKGEVG
-510 TIYNAGKFDSIL
+510 TITNAGKFDSIL

-527 VGEINNAE
+527 VGQINNE
-535 GGTISNDITINQNG
+535 ESGTISNDITINNGG
-549 SVGTLANGG
+549 SVGTLANAG
-558 TMQNITIQ
+558 TMQNITNN
-566 QQGKVENITNSGT
+566 GTLSNITNSGI

-585 NGTGTLT
+585 NATTGTLT
-592 LTNSGGTIDKIT
+592 LTNSGGTIDKVT

-640 SAANGYHTIGEIGKT
+640 SATNGYHTIGEIGKT

-661 ENKNNG
+661 ENNNGG
-667 KLHLDAWYFNKE
+667 KLHLNAWYFNKE

-691 LLVEGNYAGITLGD
+691 LLVDGNYAGITLGD

-721 NTFIADKDGNAVGG
+721 NTLIADKNGNAVGDK
-735 QINNGQGIDVN
+735 INNGQGIDVN

-797 ILREATT
+797 ILREAT
-804 QVFVSGKES
+804 
-813 EVNGKSLSQLE
+813 
-824 QLHTNHRDENSQNHT
+824 
-839 FVIPYYQ
+839 
-846 NFSADLGNNAKL
+846 
-858 KSNSSGMLIATQREL
+858 
-873 PNDYGVLG
+873 
-881 IYTGFEN
+881 
-888 AEQKVNAQRLDLD
+888 
-901 GNSYYAGLTYNHS
+901 
-914 FYEDDLTTYFMN
+914 
-926 LTTKLDYI
+926 
-934 ERDITKTYLGYIGS
+934 
-948 ASSTAKVFGY
+948 
-958 GANARVGLSHY
+958 
-969 LKNDAKITPQIGFNY
+969 
-984 LGMHSK
+984 
-990 PFTLNHL
+990 
-997 GGTREHYYS
+997 
-1006 QNFNFIDAV
+1006 
-1015 ATIKYETPWINRFKT
+1015 
-1030 SLALGTIINVYKDA
+1030 
-1044 EGTLHL
+1044 
-1050 DNNFLSS
+1050 
-1057 ELDIARLYGV
+1057 
-1067 VQGGI
+1067 
-1072 SYDLTKDSDISLGY
+1072 
-1086 SGIFSSA
+1086 
-1093 NTIRSHALMFRYAW
+1093 
-1107 WW
+1107 

>member
-1 MQKFQ
+1 KRTALSCTLLTTLLTSASATRDITGNNNNAFAINGETVTIRSGATV
-6 PNSHTGGGGGKKP
+6 NSGKP
-19 LLSLVCI
+19 QVNGYNASG
-26 LALACSSQAAWV
+26 SSIAVGQ
-38 INDSDSTNRTE
+38 TN
-49 HINATISNNI
+49 NNNNI
-59 TLNNRNTAIYT
+59 TIEQGGKLNGRIYT
-70 DRNSPIG
+70 RAAKIKDI
-77 ELTINGGV
+77 I
-85 TIQVN
+85 I
-90 RDGGKGIEINTGSN
+90 
-104 GTAVNN
+104 
-110 ITNNGHIN
+110 
-118 TRGTGISI
+118 
-126 NDRSSAET
+126 
-134 ITIGANGSITSAGGN
+134 NGSIGAGPSN
-149 AIYVGN
+149 ASIINFRSTTIEKIEVG
-155 SSRVNHIDI
+155 
-164 QGATTGSGGII
+164 QTGVLEGGII
-175 NRGTIGV
+175 NSWFNGQGV
-182 SGTSNP
+182 ASGNSKIDNID
-188 NGIKVTGSI
+188 IKGEV
-197 VSTNNRAAAI
+197 
-207 ENMGTINGGIDVTG
+207 
-221 TLTGGTGSSYWGF
+221 
-234 HTSILN
+234 
-240 YKTINGGIKVGENA
+240 KGGIKNQSGTMQA
-254 ILNGGI
+254 ITIAGSVSGGI
-260 LNVQLNN
+260 QNDDKMNTLKIEKGGSV
-267 GPASIIGDITV
+267 SGDI
-278 DGTIN
+278 
-283 MNGRGSAINNGYM
+283 INNKTM
-296 GTVNGNIIVGENGKL
+296 QSISVSNGTVNN
-311 GGNIWNQNRIT
+311 
-322 GKVEVKGTLTGEIRN
+322 
-337 RNNGSTIGQGIIV
+337 
-350 SGGTITNGIKNEGTV
+350 
-365 NQNIK
+365 
-370 VENGG
+370 
-375 NLQGQGI
+375 
-382 VNQGKVEGNVQIQ
+382 
-395 GSNVTNI
+395 NI
-402 QNTGTVTQKIELT
+402 QNSGTISGVT
-415 QNSTIQGSITNTNT
+415 
-429 INGIDIANS
+429 IANS
-438 QIGVNIVNSGTNA
+438 QIGGNIVNSGSNA
-451 STGAINI
+451 NTGNI
-458 TNSSNVGGSIVNQ
+458 SITGTSDVKGSIVNQ
-471 NGATFTNSITLDQS
+471 NGANFTNSITLDQS

-490 ISNTQGS
+490 ITNAENS
-497 TMSGTLTLNGEVG
+497 TMSGQLDLKGEVG
-510 TIYNAGKFDSIL
+510 TITNAGTFDSQL
-522 TLSNK
+522 NLSNK

-549 SVGTLANGG
+549 SVGAINNAG
-558 TMQNITIQ
+558 TMQNIT
-566 QQGKVENITNSGT
+566 
-579 MQAITN
+579 N
-585 NGTGTLT
+585 NATTGTLT
-592 LTNSGGTIDKIT
+592 LTNSGGTIDKVT
-604 NGTGATATIRNQGKI
+604 NGNGATATIRNQGKI

-640 SAANGYHTIGEIGKT
+640 SATNGYHTIGEIGKT

-661 ENKNNG
+661 ENNNGG
-667 KLHLDAWYFNKE
+667 KLHLNAWYFNKE

-691 LLVEGNYAGITLGD
+691 LLVDGNYAGITLGD

-804 QVFVSGKES
+804 QVFVSGKEG

-948 ASSTAKVFGY
+948 VSSTAKVFGY

-1006 QNFNFIDAV
+1006 QNFNFVDAV

-1030 SLALGTIINVYKDA
+1030 AVALGTIINVYKDA

-1067 VQGGI
+1067 VQGGV

-1093 NTIRSHALMFRYAW
+1093 NTIRSHAFMFRYAW

>member
-1 MQKFQ
+1 QGIQSRLIPSF
-6 PNSHTGGGGGKKP
+6 
-19 LLSLVCI
+19 
-26 LALACSSQAAWV
+26 LALSVITALYSPLQAAWV
-38 INDSDSTNRTE
+38 INDSDGSQNNNN
-49 HINATISNNI
+49 HIDATISSNI
-59 TLNNRNTAIYT
+59 TLNNKNTAIFT
-70 DRNSPIG
+70 DRNG
-77 ELTINGGV
+77 QQLGQLTINEGV

-90 RDGGKGIEINTGSN
+90 KNGGKGIEINTGN
-104 GTAVNN
+104 GGTQVNN
-110 ITNNGHIN
+110 ITNNGVIN
-118 TRGTGISI
+118 TKGIGISI

-182 SGTSNP
+182 NGTSQP

-197 VSTNNRAAAI
+197 ISNNRGATAITNQGTIHGGINI
-207 ENMGTINGGIDVTG
+207 ENGG
-221 TLTGGTGSSYWGF
+221 TLTGGSQGVNGRFYVAIHNNGG
-234 HTSILN
+234 
-240 YKTINGGIKVGENA
+240 TINGGIKVGQGST
-254 ILNGGI
+254 LNGGI
-260 LNVQLNN
+260 MNYASGWGAHSTLNGGIEV
-267 GPASIIGDITV
+267 A
-278 DGTIN
+278 GTIN
-283 MNGRGSAINNGYM
+283 GTNIGIQNSFGTINGDVKITETGSM
-296 GTVNGNIIVGENGKL
+296 T
-311 GGNIWNQNRIT
+311 GNIWNQTTIN
-322 GKVEVKGTLTGEIRN
+322 GKVEIKGTLTGEIRN
-337 RNNGSTIGQGIIV
+337 RNNNSQSMITGGIIV
-350 SGGTITNGIKNEGTV
+350 SGGTITNGIKNEGTIQ
-365 NQNIK
+365 QNIK

-375 NLQGQGI
+375 KLQGQGI
-382 VNQGKVEGNVQIQ
+382 FNQGKVEGNVQIQ
-395 GSNVTNI
+395 SSNVTNI

-415 QNSTIQGSITNTNT
+415 QNSTIQNGITNTNT
-429 INGIDIANS
+429 INGIDITNS
-438 QIGVNIVNSGTNA
+438 QIGGNIVNSGTNA
-451 STGAINI
+451 NTGNI
-458 TNSSNVGGSIVNQ
+458 SITGTSDIKGSIVNQ
-471 NGATFTNSITLDQS
+471 NGANFNNQITLDQN

-490 ISNTQGS
+490 ISNAANS
-497 TMSGTLTLNGEVG
+497 TMSGQLDLKGEVG
-510 TIYNAGKFDSIL
+510 AINNAGKFDSTL

-535 GGTISNDITINQNG
+535 GGTISNDITINNGG

-558 TMQNITIQ
+558 TMQSITNN
-566 QQGKVENITNSGT
+566 GTLSNITNSGT
-579 MQAITN
+579 MKDITN
-585 NGTGTLT
+585 NATTGTLT
-592 LTNSGGTIDKIT
+592 LTNSGGTIDKVT

-679 DFTTQEERKNNA
+679 DYATAEERKNNA

-721 NTFIADKDGNAVGG
+721 NTFIADKDGNIVGDK
-735 QINNGQGIDVN
+735 INNGQGIDVN

-813 EVNGKSLSQLE
+813 ETNANGKSLGQLE

-888 AEQKVNAQRLDLD
+888 ADQKVNAQRLDLD

-934 ERDITKTYLGYIGS
+934 ERDVTKTYLGYIGS
-948 ASSTAKVFGY
+948 VSSTAKVFGY

-997 GGTREHYYS
+997 G
-1006 QNFNFIDAV
+1006 
-1015 ATIKYETPWINRFKT
+1015 
-1030 SLALGTIINVYKDA
+1030 
-1044 EGTLHL
+1044 
-1050 DNNFLSS
+1050 
-1057 ELDIARLYGV
+1057 
-1067 VQGGI
+1067 
-1072 SYDLTKDSDISLGY
+1072 
-1086 SGIFSSA
+1086 
-1093 NTIRSHALMFRYAW
+1093 
-1107 WW
+1107 